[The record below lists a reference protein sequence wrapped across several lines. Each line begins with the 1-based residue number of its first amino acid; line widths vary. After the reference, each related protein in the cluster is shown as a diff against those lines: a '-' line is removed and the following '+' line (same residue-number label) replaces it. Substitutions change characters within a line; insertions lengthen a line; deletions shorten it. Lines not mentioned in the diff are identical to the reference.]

1 MRGTAVLQVILMSVL
16 SPTIDTFQLARSGQ
30 RIDGEI
36 AIARLPRLAEYMAA
50 LEGVLRYRIDGAI
63 DDQGHAAA
71 DLHLQGSL
79 QLVCQ
84 RCNAPLEFELDQTTR
99 FRFVGTEEEL
109 NSLPIEDDQIDTVI
123 GSRALNIHD
132 WVEDE
137 AILSLPLV
145 PRHDA
150 CSAPLNPEGEQR
162 AAKPPNPFQALAGLL
177 NEDKGNEGHG

>member
-1 MRGTAVLQVILMSVL
+1 MRGTAVLQLTLMSVL
-16 SPTIDTFQLARSGQ
+16 SSTIDTFQLARSAQ

-36 AIARLPRLAEYMAA
+36 AIACLPRLAEYMAV
-50 LEGVLRYRIDGAI
+50 LDGVLRYRIDGAI

-79 QLVCQ
+79 HLICQ
-84 RCNAPLEFELDQTTR
+84 RCNAPLGFELDQTTR

-109 NSLPIEDDQIDTVI
+109 NSLPIEDDEIDAVV

-150 CSAPLNPEGEQR
+150 CSAPLNPQGEQR

-177 NEDKGNEGHG
+177 NEAKGNEGHG

>member
-1 MRGTAVLQVILMSVL
+1 MRGTVVLQVILMSVL

-30 RIDGEI
+30 HIDGEI
-36 AIARLPRLAEYMAA
+36 AIARLPRLLEYMA
-50 LEGVLRYRIDGAI
+50 LDGVLRYRIDGVI

-99 FRFVGTEEEL
+99 FRFVGTEQEL
-109 NSLPIEDDQIDTVI
+109 NALPIEDDQIDAVI

-162 AAKPPNPFQALAGLL
+162 GAKPPNPFQALAGLL
-177 NEDKGNEGHG
+177 NEGKENEGHG